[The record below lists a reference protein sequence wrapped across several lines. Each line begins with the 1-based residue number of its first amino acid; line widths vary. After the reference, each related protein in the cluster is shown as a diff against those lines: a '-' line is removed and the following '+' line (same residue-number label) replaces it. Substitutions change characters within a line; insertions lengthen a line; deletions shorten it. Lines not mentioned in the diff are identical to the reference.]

1 MLVVGRGGESDAY
14 LNTYRRLISDVI
26 LSVGCDAEGA
36 IRADLRLLPLEELS
50 GRVAVF
56 TAGATDA
63 SHLAADVVHVSAN
76 LADRAALR
84 RELEGL
90 DADTYLVEVKAAAID
105 VVAEHALER
114 GKRVVLA
121 ANELVGDGVD
131 DALASLAPARAAAVR
146 ERRHGEPL
154 PLGDADLPYSKGLM
168 ARALIATGV
177 PADRAYQ
184 LARRVEVDLAE
195 RRESTVDLERLRGLA
210 REDLGDEE
218 GERAVTQLQRL
229 AELQS
234 LDVPII
240 VLIGGSTGTGKS
252 TVAAEVAHRLGITR
266 VASTDFIRQTMRAF
280 FSREFMP
287 TIHYSSFEAGEA
299 VDEDVT
305 GDPTVVG
312 FVDQCRHVCVGVE
325 AAIHRSLTE
334 GWSMVHGGR
343 APRPGAA
350 AAARSRAR

>member
-1 MLVVGRGGESDAY
+1 
-14 LNTYRRLISDVI
+14 
-26 LSVGCDAEGA
+26 
-36 IRADLRLLPLEELS
+36 
-50 GRVAVF
+50 
-56 TAGATDA
+56 
-63 SHLAADVVHVSAN
+63 
-76 LADRAALR
+76 
-84 RELEGL
+84 
-90 DADTYLVEVKAAAID
+90 
-105 VVAEHALER
+105 
-114 GKRVVLA
+114 
-121 ANELVGDGVD
+121 
-131 DALASLAPARAAAVR
+131 VR

-154 PLGDADLPYSKGLM
+154 PLGDAELPYSKGLM

-210 REDLGDEE
+210 RENLGDEE

-334 GWSMVHGGR
+334 GWSMVMEGVHLVPGLLPPEVDGALIVQVVVEIADADVHRMHFHVRDASTGGIR
-343 APRPGAA
+343 AMDKYLGKLEDIRRIQTYVVA
-350 AAARSRAR
+350 RARREGVPVVENANVDRTIDQVIELVMRAAERARQAA

>member
-1 MLVVGRGGESDAY
+1 M
-14 LNTYRRLISDVI
+14 
-26 LSVGCDAEGA
+26 
-36 IRADLRLLPLEELS
+36 
-50 GRVAVF
+50 
-56 TAGATDA
+56 
-63 SHLAADVVHVSAN
+63 
-76 LADRAALR
+76 
-84 RELEGL
+84 
-90 DADTYLVEVKAAAID
+90 
-105 VVAEHALER
+105 
-114 GKRVVLA
+114 
-121 ANELVGDGVD
+121 
-131 DALASLAPARAAAVR
+131 R

-154 PLGDADLPYSKGLM
+154 PLGDAELPYSKGLM

-195 RRESTVDLERLRGLA
+195 RRESTVDLERSRGLA
-210 REDLGDEE
+210 RENLGDEE

-334 GWSMVHGGR
+334 GWSMVMEGVHLVPGLLPPEVEGALIVQVVVEIADADVHRMHFHVRDASTGGIR
-343 APRPGAA
+343 AMEKYLERLEDIRRIQTYVVA
-350 AAARSRAR
+350 RARREGVPVVENANVDRTIDQVIELVMRAAERARQAA

>member
-1 MLVVGRGGESDAY
+1 
-14 LNTYRRLISDVI
+14 
-26 LSVGCDAEGA
+26 
-36 IRADLRLLPLEELS
+36 
-50 GRVAVF
+50 
-56 TAGATDA
+56 
-63 SHLAADVVHVSAN
+63 
-76 LADRAALR
+76 
-84 RELEGL
+84 
-90 DADTYLVEVKAAAID
+90 
-105 VVAEHALER
+105 
-114 GKRVVLA
+114 
-121 ANELVGDGVD
+121 
-131 DALASLAPARAAAVR
+131 VR

-210 REDLGDEE
+210 RENLGDEE

-334 GWSMVHGGR
+334 GWSMVMEGVHLVPGLLPPEVEGALIVQVVVEIADADVHRMHFHVRDASTGGIR
-343 APRPGAA
+343 AMEKYLENLEDIRRIQTYVVA
-350 AAARSRAR
+350 RARREGVPVVENANVDRTIDQVIELVMRAAERARQAA